1 MKIPQA
7 GKFLMLLCELGLE
20 VKTGRELTDEVLN
33 NLEVNTIYGLKS
45 QRCIKLLLRLNPN
58 F

>member
-1 MKIPQA
+1 MKIPQE
-7 GKFLMLLCELGLE
+7 GKFQILICELGLE
-20 VKTGRELTDEVLN
+20 IKTGRELTDEVIN

-45 QRCIKLLLRLNPN
+45 QRDIKLLLRLLPN

>member
-1 MKIPQA
+1 
-7 GKFLMLLCELGLE
+7 MLICELGLE
-20 VKTGRELTDEVLN
+20 VKMGRELTEEVIS

-45 QRCIKLLLRLNPN
+45 QRCIKLLLRLHPN